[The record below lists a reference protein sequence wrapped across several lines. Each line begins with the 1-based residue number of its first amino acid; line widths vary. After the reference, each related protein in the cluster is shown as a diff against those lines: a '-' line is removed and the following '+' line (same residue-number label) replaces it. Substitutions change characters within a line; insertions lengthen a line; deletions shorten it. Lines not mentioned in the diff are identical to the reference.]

1 MGTEPLHTLKITEQN
16 TSLFRHLTY
25 IAHGHNT
32 ILHGKEK
39 RKTHKKINNKVL
51 LNTYSF

>member
-32 ILHGKEK
+32 NIARKRKEK
-39 RKTHKKINNKVL
+39 NP
-51 LNTYSF
+51 